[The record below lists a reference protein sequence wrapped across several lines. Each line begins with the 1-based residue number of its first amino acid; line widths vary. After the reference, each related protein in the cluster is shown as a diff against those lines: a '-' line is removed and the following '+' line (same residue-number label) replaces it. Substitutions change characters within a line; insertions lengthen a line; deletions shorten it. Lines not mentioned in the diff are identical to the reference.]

1 MANSK
6 EQKLILGGK
15 TKLYYSKASVIG
27 LFLGPRNLKTYNVAS
42 HWTTQINTFFK
53 KYLQQVFMHNPIL
66 WYKEKFVFET
76 SKNYYFQYW
85 IKIIARWR
93 KCKNTIK
100 IVQIFDHFY
109 LIIKGLNTNKT
120 KIIYNFFNKYKI

>member
-15 TKLYYSKASVIG
+15 TKLHYSKASVIG

-66 WYKEKFVFET
+66 
-76 SKNYYFQYW
+76 
-85 IKIIARWR
+85 
-93 KCKNTIK
+93 
-100 IVQIFDHFY
+100 
-109 LIIKGLNTNKT
+109 
-120 KIIYNFFNKYKI
+120 

>member
-15 TKLYYSKASVIG
+15 TKLVYYSKASVIG
-27 LFLGPRNLKTYNVAS
+27 LFLGPKNLKTYNVAGQS
-42 HWTTQINTFFK
+42 PDYTNKYFFQK
-53 KYLQQVFMHNPIL
+53 VFMHNPIL

-109 LIIKGLNTNKT
+109 LIIKRLNTNKT

>member
-53 KYLQQVFMHNPIL
+53 KFLCTIQFYDIKKNSYLRQV
-66 WYKEKFVFET
+66 
-76 SKNYYFQYW
+76 
-85 IKIIARWR
+85 KII
-93 KCKNTIK
+93 
-100 IVQIFDHFY
+100 IFN
-109 LIIKGLNTNKT
+109 IE
-120 KIIYNFFNKYKI
+120 